1 MYKTME
7 LIKTMFSEKFEYF
20 SMDGNKS
27 IYENLKTSHWGKAL
41 AILDQWGVIKTLY
54 LRKLPN
60 QN

>member
-20 SMDGNKS
+20 CMDGDKS

-41 AILDQWGVIKTLY
+41 AI
-54 LRKLPN
+54 
-60 QN
+60 